1 MRVAFRFS
9 DRRLLARLVAW
20 WQRSDVSHCEVI
32 VRSVGD
38 VHECL
43 SASWVDRGVRIKR
56 MPLPADKWRV
66 YEIVPGNSVTPA
78 QWWVQHAGARY
89 DWLALF
95 GLVLRPTTKG
105 REHRWYCEE
114 VAADLAGFDEPWR
127 YDVAGFEM
135 YCRRQGVRLQ

>member
-1 MRVAFRFS
+1 M
-9 DRRLLARLVAW
+9 AW

-38 VHECL
+38 VHECP
-43 SASWVDRGVRIKR
+43 SASWVDRGVRVKR
-56 MPLPADKWRV
+56 MPAGRQVAHLRDRA
-66 YEIVPGNSVTPA
+66 GQLGHPA
-78 QWWVQHAGARY
+78 QWWVWHAGARY

-105 REHRWYCEE
+105 REHRWYYEE

-135 YCRRQGVRLQ
+135 YRRRQGE